1 MGLGGAGGQLC
12 LGSADTSF
20 LRDHLKNEVRPQGGH
35 LRWPGL
41 EFQGGRSPL
50 PETWAPPPPPSV
62 VIWFIKGHKG
72 PFPQP
77 QGQRESAHCQGP
89 PGLGRG
95 VCLTG
100 GLVLNAHRALEPP
113 PPCPCAPQAPPQ
125 TSGAPLLRGLPPTRW
140 AQMNP
145 AVCLFWGGGAN
156 LLEQGRFSEQPGVR
170 GRQGEDREG
179 AGALQGLGAG
189 VRDSVCSTAWGG
201 HWAPRLSSR
210 ARRSPVRPCSPAG
223 RAPSPGQ
230 ALPPSEGDRRHLAP
244 GWGHQGAPTCQPTS
258 PLPPTFSPRP
268 AASCPPTD
276 HREAHGG
283 RVLGSGAG
291 GAGALCRV
299 PPTFSLTC
307 LAARTAAQGPPPP
320 GVQSRWAVGPSKT
333 ASPTPASPTP
343 HHDHHDLGKPN
354 GSWEPGVGSWP
365 GGGT

>member
-1 MGLGGAGGQLC
+1 MNSRGAARRCLRPGHPPPALCGYLVYKRAQGALSSASGAARVCTLPGTPRPGQGGLPHGGLG
-12 LGSADTSF
+12 
-20 LRDHLKNEVRPQGGH
+20 
-35 LRWPGL
+35 
-41 EFQGGRSPL
+41 
-50 PETWAPPPPPSV
+50 PE
-62 VIWFIKGHKG
+62 
-72 PFPQP
+72 
-77 QGQRESAHCQGP
+77 CP
-89 PGLGRG
+89 PG
-95 VCLTG
+95 
-100 GLVLNAHRALEPP
+100 
-113 PPCPCAPQAPPQ
+113 
-125 TSGAPLLRGLPPTRW
+125 SGAPTSLPMCPPGPSADVWGSSAPRP
-140 AQMNP
+140 P
-145 AVCLFWGGGAN
+145 AHPLGSDEPCCVFVLGGGAN